1 MASLSNTAIFDKFD
15 NTSDEMSWKMGTC
28 VQIGIL
34 WIAAICPQ
42 SRRGWGVRGEGGNS
56 WYYVGGP
63 PLLLPHISPKSGGDP
78 VFPYIAWHYQQTVS
92 TSTHLDGRT
101 HIYQSKNRWLFWTN
115 TIWLFWT
122 LWSSTLPV
130 GAVGHI
136 IYIYIYIAHFSQ
148 CFHCGFPTFNH
159 LCMTPQKKTKT
170 RNFQG

>member
-1 MASLSNTAIFDKFD
+1 
-15 NTSDEMSWKMGTC
+15 MGTC

-63 PLLLPHISPKSGGDP
+63 LLLLPHISP
-78 VFPYIAWHYQQTVS
+78 FIAWCYQQTVS

-136 IYIYIYIAHFSQ
+136 IICILLTFLNAFIVAFPLLTISVWHPRRRQKQGIFRAKRIQ
-148 CFHCGFPTFNH
+148 NKGFAGH
-159 LCMTPQKKTKT
+159 LKSFQKPPESK
-170 RNFQG
+170 